1 MAPKDVDL
9 ARIAAQHH
17 GIFTIHHARAVG
29 FSDDEVRRRRESGA
43 WISLH
48 KAAFRVA
55 GAPQLWRGD
64 LLAACWAGGFRAY
77 ASHRS
82 AAALWRLAGGRR
94 NLIEVTCPRWRRA
107 RHDGLV
113 VHETKADA
121 RIDVVD
127 RDGIPVTTPSRTLLD
142 LGAVCGRRTVEL
154 AFESA
159 LHRDLVTLADLD
171 DILRRFGRSGR
182 NGAGFLRSIV
192 RMRNP
197 RAAPTESA
205 METRIIQ
212 VLREHGLP
220 EPQRQVVI
228 RSAGRFVARVDLAY
242 PQWQIATEYDSYEWH
257 LGANALVRDAVRRNA
272 VTAAGWT
279 PISAT
284 VSDVRDGGSQLCGAI
299 FEVARRFGVGRGV

>member
-1 MAPKDVDL
+1 
-9 ARIAAQHH
+9 
-17 GIFTIHHARAVG
+17 
-29 FSDDEVRRRRESGA
+29 
-43 WISLH
+43 
-48 KAAFRVA
+48 
-55 GAPQLWRGD
+55 
-64 LLAACWAGGFRAY
+64 
-77 ASHRS
+77 
-82 AAALWRLAGGRR
+82 
-94 NLIEVTCPRWRRA
+94 
-107 RHDGLV
+107 
-113 VHETKADA
+113 
-121 RIDVVD
+121 
-127 RDGIPVTTPSRTLLD
+127 
-142 LGAVCGRRTVEL
+142 
-154 AFESA
+154 
-159 LHRDLVTLADLD
+159 
-171 DILRRFGRSGR
+171 
-182 NGAGFLRSIV
+182 
-192 RMRNP
+192 
-197 RAAPTESA
+197 